1 MRLAIITQVFLFRV
15 FFILTFAGSPYVFGL
30 LQLLISE
37 YLHHQLDIT
46 KCDELSAEMLD
57 LLLSLMKFGFYN
69 TAEQIQDVVDP
80 LVEARVLLPYYSY
93 AVRFWTIIAARRHAR
108 PSQILKKVD

>member
-1 MRLAIITQVFLFRV
+1 MIVI
-15 FFILTFAGSPYVFGL
+15 GSPYVFGL

-80 LVEARVLLPYYSY
+80 LVEVPSTKHLLFHCFIP
-93 AVRFWTIIAARRHAR
+93 
-108 PSQILKKVD
+108 